1 MDKKK
6 IAIIVAVS
14 VVVLV
19 VGVFGFGVVKRMKT
33 IEQAN
38 ALVSME
44 KYKDG
49 ISIYEKLLSQKYD
62 KAVADRRD
70 RAIELMESKTNYE
83 KAMEFCEKEEYKK
96 AIACFM
102 KVSKNDKKRYSE
114 TSEQMNAIEEQIIA
128 QIKDEFEYGDDV
140 YAMDMLNDYLK
151 AVPNSTAAKNLKDDL
166 RFAKEEEKAK
176 QEQELAEAEKQ
187 AAEEEK
193 ESEASYT
200 AYNVSGTY
208 QTIIAKNANL
218 RVAPKLDAAVITT
231 VPQGSECYVYETKI
245 ETAER
250 IWCQVEYVDDYG
262 EYYVGWVSY
271 NTMNYKY

>member
-6 IAIIVAVS
+6 IAIIAVVS
-14 VVVLV
+14 VVVLI
-19 VGVFGFGVVKRMKT
+19 VGVFGFGVIQRMKT

-49 ISIYEKLLSQKYD
+49 IAMYEKLLSKNYD

-70 RAIELMESKTNYE
+70 RAIELMESKANYE
-83 KAMEFCEKEEYKK
+83 KAMEFCEKEDYKK

-166 RFAKEEEKAK
+166 RFAKEEEKTK
-176 QEQELAEAEKQ
+176 QEQELAEAERQ

-193 ESEASYT
+193 ASEASYT

-218 RVAPKLDAAVITT
+218 RVAPKLDADVITT

>member
-6 IAIIVAVS
+6 IAIIAVVS
-14 VVVLV
+14 FVVLI
-19 VGVFGFGVVKRMKT
+19 VGVFGFGVIQRMKT
-33 IEQAN
+33 VEQAN

-49 ISIYEKLLSQKYD
+49 IAMYEKLLSKNYD

-70 RAIELMESKTNYE
+70 RAIELMESKANYE
-83 KAMEFCEKEEYKK
+83 KALEFCEKEDYKK
-96 AIACFM
+96 AIACFL

-176 QEQELAEAEKQ
+176 QEQEFAEAERQ

-193 ESEASYT
+193 ASEASYT

-250 IWCQVEYVDDYG
+250 IWCQVEYMDDYG

>member
-1 MDKKK
+1 MNKKK
-6 IAIIVAVS
+6 IAIIAVVS
-14 VVVLV
+14 VVVLI
-19 VGVFGFGVVKRMKT
+19 VGVFGFGVMQRMKT
-33 IEQAN
+33 VEQAN

-49 ISIYEKLLSQKYD
+49 IAMYEKLLSKNYD

-70 RAIELMESKTNYE
+70 RAIELMESKANYE
-83 KAMEFCEKEEYKK
+83 KAMEFCEKEDYKK

-176 QEQELAEAEKQ
+176 QEQELAEAERQ

-193 ESEASYT
+193 ASEASYT